1 MRRARSQN
9 YAPYALTCTP
19 ASSAC
24 WSSLA
29 MARSAGGR
37 QTMRRPGAMSPPQ
50 LAGLL
55 ASGRRQTL
63 IGNVKLPAPRVKNR
77 MSA

>member
-1 MRRARSQN
+1 
-9 YAPYALTCTP
+9 
-19 ASSAC
+19 
-24 WSSLA
+24 
-29 MARSAGGR
+29 
-37 QTMRRPGAMSPPQ
+37 MSPPQ

-55 ASGRRQTL
+55 ASGRRQAL